1 MNDAYSELEL
11 LCGRSLSMTWLG
23 RKRVRVLGKIIIEMR
38 CMMVPLVAYGPY
50 MGSPAR
56 LINRERF
63 TELESGKF
71 PRFRVRSSQ
80 WTDVAVIIGALGLLA
95 MHQEG

>member
-1 MNDAYSELEL
+1 M
-11 LCGRSLSMTWLG
+11 SMTWLG

-56 LINRERF
+56 SINRERF
-63 TELESGKF
+63 TELE
-71 PRFRVRSSQ
+71 
-80 WTDVAVIIGALGLLA
+80 
-95 MHQEG
+95 